1 VALAFNVLG
10 GDDTPTSTTAAL
22 TSTTA
27 PTVEENAAIPV
38 ISESCSVDG
47 ISSFVCANLT
57 SGTEDSYQVN
67 WEDLQAED
75 GVITIRLTF
84 DQPMVIQQIMWRN
97 LTDPVRFQQNY
108 RPRGII
114 IAASDA
120 ISDVA
125 HELEDEP
132 GEQVFPHAAVGANWI
147 EFEITSAW
155 AATVTEGNVFRDI
168 AIDEITIIGRPQA
181 AATNTTATTS
191 TTAP

>member
-1 VALAFNVLG
+1 
-10 GDDTPTSTTAAL
+10 
-22 TSTTA
+22 
-27 PTVEENAAIPV
+27 V

-67 WEDLQAED
+67 WEELQAEE

-84 DQPMVIQQIMWRN
+84 DQPMVVQQIMWRN
-97 LTDPVRFQQNY
+97 LTDSVRFQQNY
-108 RPRGII
+108 RPRGLVIT
-114 IAASDA
+114 ASDQ
-120 ISDVA
+120 VVNFA
-125 HELEDEP
+125 HELEDVA
-132 GEQVFPHAAVGANWI
+132 GEQVFPYAAVGANWI
-147 EFEITSAW
+147 QFEITSAW